1 MDNQRPNF
9 YLLSAL
15 LAGSFVL
22 ILFIFRPFLY
32 TLIFAVVFAVVFQPV
47 NKYVVKLTKQ
57 RSGLSALITT
67 VFVVTI
73 LLVPIVLF
81 GVQILKE
88 AQQLYLSL
96 AEDSTKKAV
105 HDIIYNLIE
114 KTGKFFPA
122 AKELNIDID
131 LYLKEGLGL
140 LLKHIGDVFSNA
152 AKLIINSFIF
162 LISLYYLFKDGHK
175 LKKIYFDLS
184 PLPYN
189 ENELISNKLE
199 AAINSVIKG
208 NLVIALIQG
217 VLSAAGFACFGV
229 PNAMFW
235 GGVTAISALV
245 PGVGTAL
252 VFIPAILFLFL
263 TGKIISGFGL
273 LVWGIGVVGMIDNFL
288 RPKLVGQRMQ
298 VHPIIILLSVLGGIV
313 FFGTIGFLLGP
324 LAISLFFALFEIY
337 SAIRATQ
344 TEQINTETF

>member
-105 HDIIYNLIE
+105 HDIIYNL
-114 KTGKFFPA
+114 
-122 AKELNIDID
+122 
-131 LYLKEGLGL
+131 
-140 LLKHIGDVFSNA
+140 
-152 AKLIINSFIF
+152 
-162 LISLYYLFKDGHK
+162 
-175 LKKIYFDLS
+175 
-184 PLPYN
+184 
-189 ENELISNKLE
+189 
-199 AAINSVIKG
+199 
-208 NLVIALIQG
+208 
-217 VLSAAGFACFGV
+217 
-229 PNAMFW
+229 
-235 GGVTAISALV
+235 
-245 PGVGTAL
+245 
-252 VFIPAILFLFL
+252 
-263 TGKIISGFGL
+263 
-273 LVWGIGVVGMIDNFL
+273 
-288 RPKLVGQRMQ
+288 
-298 VHPIIILLSVLGGIV
+298 
-313 FFGTIGFLLGP
+313 
-324 LAISLFFALFEIY
+324 
-337 SAIRATQ
+337 
-344 TEQINTETF
+344 